1 MSCTECG
8 RKGGCDAHKGE
19 MFAALD
25 EALARLYPT
34 RRWGEPDEA
43 AAFGAGLGAGEGEA
57 LAAALAG
64 RLKAATLF
72 RPGAPDETCDYVYVL
87 CVGRPPSLVELREG
101 ALAVDDAAALSAG
114 IAESPV
120 EEVYL
125 RVALSTLARFAAVQ
139 EVAVSAHAQG
149 TDIVVTEAPRAGVF
163 APPLLPRL
171 RTLVAVL
178 AERGVRHLDFGE
190 IIEAPAGF
198 DAGDYPAHWG
208 GAPAIA
214 NYLFYPQAPATIST
228 TAFSLEEPS
237 S

>member
-8 RKGGCDAHKGE
+8 RKGGCDAHNGA

-34 RRWGEPDEA
+34 RRWGELDEA
-43 AAFGAGLGAGEGEA
+43 AAFAGGLAPGEGEA

-72 RPGAPDETCDYVYVL
+72 RPGEPDETCDYVYIL
-87 CVGRPPSLVELREG
+87 CVGRPPGLIELREG
-101 ALAVDDAAALSAG
+101 ALACEDAAALEAA
-114 IAESPV
+114 IVESPV

-125 RVALSTLARFAAVQ
+125 RVSLSTLVRFAAVQ
-139 EVAVSAHAQG
+139 EVTVTAEAEGPRV
-149 TDIVVTEAPRAGVF
+149 VVTEAPRAGVF
-163 APPLLPRL
+163 APPLLSRL
-171 RTLVAVL
+171 RKLVAVL
-178 AERGVRHLDFGE
+178 AEHGVRHLDFGE

-198 DAGDYPAHWG
+198 EAGDYPAHWG

-214 NYLFYPQAPATIST
+214 NYLFYPQAPATVST
-228 TAFSLEEPS
+228 TTLT
-237 S
+237 